1 MHIKTERQNTIMN
14 EMATYLGPKGYTI
27 LKEYLEIDE
36 INLIRKELTVKPFVP
51 KSSPASPPACAVYR
65 ESKRKMYLPKFYGLE
80 NYGKP
85 EASITPNGVNI
96 NIPFE
101 GDLRDYQKPIV
112 KKWLKAAKNK
122 GGGLIEADCGAGKT
136 CMAIWLIAQLKK
148 KTLIIVHKDFLLR
161 QWKERLEQFMP
172 AAKIGRIQGP
182 IIDVEGKDVVI
193 GMLQS
198 LSMKDYDQTLFL
210 DFGFT
215 IIDEVHHISAEVFSR
230 VLFKAVT
237 KYMLGLSATM
247 NRQDG
252 LSKVFKMF
260 IGNVEAC
267 WKRGPQENVKVK
279 AINYVNDD
287 PDFSRNLRNYRG
299 QPDYVKMISKI
310 CEYTPRTEFI
320 LSVVQDIWTK
330 NNNQQIMIIGHRKK
344 QLTYIHDA
352 IKHRGFATV
361 GYYIG
366 GMKEKDLKI
375 TEGEN
380 IVVATYKMA
389 EEALDIKSLTTIVMS
404 TPKKDVR
411 QAVGRILRKGG
422 EKLVIDF
429 IDQHD
434 IFKRHWD
441 KRRRW
446 YNTQKFTIS
455 MTDVEGYTDDNWELV
470 PSRKKS
476 TKMTKVNTEPYS
488 SLLNGKC
495 LL

>member
-51 KSSPASPPACAVYR
+51 KSSPASPPAFAVYR

-279 AINYVNDD
+279 AINYINDD
-287 PDFSRNLRNYRG
+287 HDFSRNLRNYRG

-470 PSRKKS
+470 LSRKKS

>member
-51 KSSPASPPACAVYR
+51 KSSPASPPAFAVYR

-80 NYGKP
+80 NYRKP

-470 PSRKKS
+470 LSRKKS

>member
-1 MHIKTERQNTIMN
+1 
-14 EMATYLGPKGYTI
+14 
-27 LKEYLEIDE
+27 
-36 INLIRKELTVKPFVP
+36 
-51 KSSPASPPACAVYR
+51 
-65 ESKRKMYLPKFYGLE
+65 
-80 NYGKP
+80 
-85 EASITPNGVNI
+85 
-96 NIPFE
+96 
-101 GDLRDYQKPIV
+101 
-112 KKWLKAAKNK
+112 
-122 GGGLIEADCGAGKT
+122 
-136 CMAIWLIAQLKK
+136 
-148 KTLIIVHKDFLLR
+148 
-161 QWKERLEQFMP
+161 
-172 AAKIGRIQGP
+172 
-182 IIDVEGKDVVI
+182 
-193 GMLQS
+193 
-198 LSMKDYDQTLFL
+198 
-210 DFGFT
+210 
-215 IIDEVHHISAEVFSR
+215 
-230 VLFKAVT
+230 
-237 KYMLGLSATM
+237 MLGLSATM

>member
-51 KSSPASPPACAVYR
+51 KSSPASPPAFAVYR

>member
-14 EMATYLGPKGYTI
+14 EIATYLGPKGYTI
-27 LKEYLEIDE
+27 LKEYLDIDE
-36 INLIRKELTVKPFVP
+36 IKLIRKELTVKPFVP
-51 KSSPASPPACAVYR
+51 KSSPASPPAFAVYR

-85 EASITPNGVNI
+85 EASITPDGVNI
-96 NIPFE
+96 NIQFE

-215 IIDEVHHISAEVFSR
+215 IFDEVHHISAEVFSR

-375 TEGEN
+375 TERGN

-446 YNTQKFTIS
+446 YNTQKFIIS